1 MFTTNGFAHFRKGLD
16 VSGGTKLVYKI
27 SYDKYEKVY
36 TNTTELAAVK
46 KTIETIIMKNID
58 NRISKLGVSDYKAY
72 VQTLDN
78 QNYIVVEIG
87 GIADLDQAKGLIGK
101 TLELEFKLQNP
112 EKPTPKTMAA
122 RKDLATQV
130 LAEVKKN
137 PENIQKL
144 LEGRMSENIYHT
156 IYTGNTLD
164 QLPDIYKNNPKLLN
178 DAETGKIYGLIA
190 GAYTT
195 IYQQDAS
202 ALVQGT

>member
-1 MFTTNGFAHFRKGLD
+1 
-16 VSGGTKLVYKI
+16 
-27 SYDKYEKVY
+27 
-36 TNTTELAAVK
+36 
-46 KTIETIIMKNID
+46 MKNID

-112 EKPTPKTMAA
+112 EKPTAKTMAA

-130 LAEVKKN
+130 FAEIKKD

-178 DAETGKIYGLIA
+178 DAETGKIYGLLT

-195 IYQQDAS
+195 IYQQSDS
-202 ALVQGT
+202 ALVQST